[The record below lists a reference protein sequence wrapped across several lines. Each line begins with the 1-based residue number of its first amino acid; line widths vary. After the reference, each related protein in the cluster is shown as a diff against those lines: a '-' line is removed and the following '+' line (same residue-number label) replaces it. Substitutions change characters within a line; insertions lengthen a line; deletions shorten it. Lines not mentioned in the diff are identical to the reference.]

1 MTMAYLFVGELG
13 RVDTHDNKPILK
25 KEKQMER
32 ENVKEGK

>member
-25 KEKQMER
+25 KKNRWKER
-32 ENVKEGK
+32 M